1 MVVENRKKESE
12 KEKKEEGKIG
22 AVEKR
27 KEHRRKKFNKT
38 QRNDGKGRVK
48 GERERE

>member
-1 MVVENRKKESE
+1 VTGVESRKKESE

-27 KEHRRKKFNKT
+27 KENRKKLIKH
-38 QRNDGKGRVK
+38 QGMMEK
-48 GERERE
+48 RE